1 MEKFYET
8 KEWRELRYKILRKY
22 PRKCMLCNA
31 ENKELHVDHIKPK
44 SIYPELALDATN
56 LQILCKECNLGKSN
70 LYIDDFRE
78 KPTKPHDLSINTLRK
93 KGKMPTKV
101 QVLNKA
107 LEIYKLKSSKGKNF
121 HFWNGENII
130 CSQLK
135 CDFSTLKEFDY
146 LPKGKRLCNSCF
158 HIFRK
163 KYNIIK
169 E

>member
-78 KPTKPHDLSINTLRK
+78 KPTKPHDLSIMMCFAATTLICFEDNVK
-93 KGKMPTKV
+93 A
-101 QVLNKA
+101 LNKQSA
-107 LEIYKLKSSKGKNF
+107 
-121 HFWNGENII
+121 II
-130 CSQLK
+130 
-135 CDFSTLKEFDY
+135 TI
-146 LPKGKRLCNSCF
+146 RLNASPRI
-158 HIFRK
+158 IFRFFVNVK
-163 KYNIIK
+163 AIL
-169 E
+169 ES